1 MTFFPY
7 HIAKIRLCYDI
18 RKCLC
23 LNCGFINIIS
33 QYQ

>member
-1 MTFFPY
+1 MTYRFPY

-23 LNCGFINIIS
+23 LKCGFINIIS
-33 QYQ
+33 Q